1 MAKAKPVKK
10 SAKPKAKPRAAAKP
24 KARAKAKPAAKPRA
38 KAKPAAKPRAKAKPR
53 AAAKPRAKAK
63 PAAKPR
69 AKAKPAA
76 KPRAK
81 AKPAAA
87 RKVYAV
93 RFSKAAGWQ
102 VKEKSA
108 KSPTASYA
116 RKPDAVTRAKALATK
131 AKGQAVVYKLDGKVQ
146 DRFDYPAKKK

>member
-53 AAAKPRAKAK
+53 A
-63 PAAKPR
+63 AAKPR

>member
-38 KAKPAAKPRAKAKPR
+38 KAKP
-53 AAAKPRAKAK
+53 AAKPRAKAK

>member
-10 SAKPKAKPRAAAKP
+10 SAKPKAKPRA
-24 KARAKAKPAAKPRA
+24 KAKPAAKPRA
-38 KAKPAAKPRAKAKPR
+38 KAKP
-53 AAAKPRAKAK
+53 AAKPRAKAK

-108 KSPTASYA
+108 KAPAASFA
-116 RKPDAVTRAKALATK
+116 KKPDAVARAKAMATK
-131 AKGQAVVYKLDGKVQ
+131 AKGQAVVYKLDGKIQ
-146 DRFDYPAKKK
+146 DRFDYAAKKK